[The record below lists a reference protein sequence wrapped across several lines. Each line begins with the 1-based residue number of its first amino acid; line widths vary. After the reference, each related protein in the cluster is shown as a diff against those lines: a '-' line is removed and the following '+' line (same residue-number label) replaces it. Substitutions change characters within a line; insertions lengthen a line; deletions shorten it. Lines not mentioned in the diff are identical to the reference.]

1 MTPEKIL
8 INHVMMCGNSY
19 RMKTFFKIAYS
30 TIYSIVFFEKLDFI
44 KKRYQ
49 FFDTVSQI
57 IICNKHWQLFN
68 NLVFFFLNK
77 IQPLFFLKSVS
88 ILNRFKKKKK
98 SLRINPFYSFLSK
111 VPQYKRFNF
120 TAREFCLYFNSL
132 KKFKCYDRISLGLL
146 DILFKNKKS
155 FLWRKKIS
163 CYKKVLKSYIKTNR
177 PL

>member
-98 SLRINPFYSFLSK
+98 VY
-111 VPQYKRFNF
+111 
-120 TAREFCLYFNSL
+120 E
-132 KKFKCYDRISLGLL
+132 
-146 DILFKNKKS
+146 
-155 FLWRKKIS
+155 
-163 CYKKVLKSYIKTNR
+163 
-177 PL
+177 